1 MSAKKFQAKE
11 EEPRGFDEIFDEII
25 ETLNAEKNPT
35 DDGVNETA
43 MRRLFHELEV
53 EREARM
59 KAEKK
64 ARKER
69 KRRKELERLCRQY
82 EEKLYDG
89 DDAPRVHVNVDIDN
103 DNSQWDIRQTSQ
115 RPRPEQSCSTNNGTG
130 KGSSGVS
137 IEGLDLSSLNNIVQ
151 NLFKHSGL

>member
-1 MSAKKFQAKE
+1 
-11 EEPRGFDEIFDEII
+11 
-25 ETLNAEKNPT
+25 
-35 DDGVNETA
+35 
-43 MRRLFHELEV
+43 
-53 EREARM
+53 M

-89 DDAPRVHVNVDIDN
+89 DDDAPRVHVNVDINN

>member
-11 EEPRGFDEIFDEII
+11 EEPRGFDEILET
-25 ETLNAEKNPT
+25 TLNAGKNPT
-35 DDGVNETA
+35 VDGVNETA
-43 MRRLFHELEV
+43 MRKLFHDLEV

-89 DDAPRVHVNVDIDN
+89 DDDAPRVHVNVDINN